1 MKKSTLTL
9 LALALAASPMW
20 AETLQVTSAT
30 MDASVDGSLLNVLS
44 KVPDAT
50 ATTIEFNLDTD
61 TLDYNT
67 EACPG
72 FDVANKIIT
81 IDGINKKDNKSMTIK
96 GLGFFMNLS
105 AASEV
110 TVSNMG
116 FTGFK
121 GIAFKMADGT
131 KLSAT
136 SCKFFSNIDP
146 KAESGNNGAVVR
158 MSGGTLTVDKC
169 VFMNNKAMGSYGGGA
184 ICIYQSSATA
194 PVIRILNSSF
204 VHNTAISGGAVAVNS
219 RSGKGSVPSIYIANC
234 TFANN
239 IVSSRGG
246 AIYMQTAEVSSAFAP
261 VIANCT
267 FVGNINE
274 IATSDDG
281 GAINFWSRATTT
293 MTPVLINNLFAEN
306 YYNVLDPAKAR
317 LNDVKAFYLDGD
329 VSGGTTQTETVK
341 STCVN
346 NMFAASADK
355 YYTVLP
361 ISGNNKLINFATD
374 DIFKAK
380 EANPWNEGDSEYP
393 YMTCT
398 LDGEQMVAM
407 ISENSIVKEAG
418 VATYASY
425 EIPTTDQLGNP
436 RSKSAP
442 SVGAIEKMT
451 SGINAAMAA
460 SSLRIA
466 WLQNSVIAYNLN
478 GMAPLSVY
486 DVTGKVVF
494 QGVISGNVPVKL
506 DNLMPGLYIAKVQNT
521 AIKFIAR

>member
-1 MKKSTLTL
+1 MKKSTLTF
-9 LALALAASPMW
+9 LALAMAVSPMS

-72 FDVANKIIT
+72 FSVANKIIT
-81 IDGINKKDNKSMTIK
+81 FDGVNKKDNKPMTIK
-96 GLGFFMNLS
+96 GLGFFMDIS
-105 AASEV
+105 VSSEV
-110 TVSNMG
+110 TISNMG

-131 KLSAT
+131 KLSVT

-146 KAESGNNGAVVR
+146 KSESGNNGAIVR

-169 VFMNNKAMGSYGGGA
+169 VFLNNKAMGSYGGGS

-194 PVIRILNSSF
+194 PQVRILNSSF
-204 VHNTAISGGAVAVNS
+204 VHNTAISGGAVAVNA
-219 RSGKGSVPSIYIANC
+219 RSGKGSVPNIYIANC

-239 IVSSRGG
+239 IVSNRGG
-246 AIYMQTAEVSSAFAP
+246 AIYMQTAETSSVLSP
-261 VIANCT
+261 VIVNCT

-274 IATSDDG
+274 ITSSDDG

-293 MTPVLINNLFAEN
+293 MAPVLINNLFAEN
-306 YYNVLDPAKAR
+306 YYNVLDPTKAR

-329 VSGGTTQTETVK
+329 VSGGTTQSETVK
-341 STCVN
+341 STCIN

-361 ISGNNKLINFATD
+361 KANNNKLIDFATD
-374 DIFKAK
+374 NIFMAK

-393 YMTCT
+393 YMTCM

-407 ISENSIVKEAG
+407 ISENSIVQGAG

-436 RSKSAP
+436 RSTSAP
-442 SVGAIEKMT
+442 SIGAIENIVT
-451 SGINAAMAA
+451 GISSTVAA
-460 SSLRIA
+460 SNLHIA

-478 GMAPLSVY
+478 GVAPLYVY
-486 DVTGKVVF
+486 DITGKIVF
-494 QGVISGNVPVKL
+494 KGKITNNTPVKVV
-506 DNLMPGLYIAKVQNT
+506 NLTPGLYIATVQN
-521 AIKFIAR
+521 AVIKFIVK